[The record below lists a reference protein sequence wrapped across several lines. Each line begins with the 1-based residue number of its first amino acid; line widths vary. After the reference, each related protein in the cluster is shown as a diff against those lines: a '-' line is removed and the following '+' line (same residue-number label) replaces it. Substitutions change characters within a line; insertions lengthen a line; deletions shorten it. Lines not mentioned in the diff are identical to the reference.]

1 MRFMKKIIVQHTIL
15 ISILLL
21 TGIFCFSQTD
31 NLITIGTRDSVYSKS
46 LNQNRQLLI
55 YTPESMRT
63 EPGTR
68 YPVVYL
74 LDGEMYFH
82 IFTGIVKQLQGS
94 FIPEM
99 IVVGIVN
106 IDRNLDYTPTI
117 DTTSGLK
124 PNGGGDKFTGFLE
137 KELFEFIEKKYPVA
151 PYRMLVGHSLGGLFA
166 ANVLLK
172 HTSLFNSYLILD
184 PALLWDNRK
193 LVNEEPS
200 LLLQQKFK
208 DKTAFLALANT
219 LPDGMTFET
228 AMKDSSVAGK
238 GIRTV
243 VTFNDILKKAE
254 LESFSSQFKYY
265 ENENHSSVVLLG
277 SYDGLKFVFSF
288 YKRPSFAVI
297 TDNSPSIIETHFK
310 NVSKKIGFTILPP
323 ANLISGLAWRCTLDK
338 NFDRALSFLEMFL
351 RLYPTSPYPYY
362 QMGQFYEARGDLKKA
377 NEYYEK
383 GSLYIPNT
391 KKD

>member
-1 MRFMKKIIVQHTIL
+1 MRKTIIQRTI
-15 ISILLL
+15 IITILLL
-21 TGIFCFSQTD
+21 TGICCFSQTN
-31 NLITIGTRDSVYSKS
+31 NLITIGIQDSIYSKL

-63 EPGTR
+63 EPATR
-68 YPVVYL
+68 YPVIYL

-82 IFTGIVKQLQGS
+82 TFTGVVKQLQGS

-106 IDRNLDYTPTI
+106 IDRNLDYTPTT

-137 KELFEFIEKKYPVA
+137 KELFEFIEKKYPAA
-151 PYRMLVGHSLGGLFA
+151 PYRMLVGHSLGGLFT
-166 ANVLLK
+166 ANALLK
-172 HTSLFNSYLILD
+172 HTPLFNSYLILD
-184 PALLWDNRK
+184 PALLWDNSK
-193 LVNEEPS
+193 LVNEEAS
-200 LLLQQKFK
+200 LLSQQKFK
-208 DKTAFLALANT
+208 DKSAFLALANT
-219 LPDGMTFET
+219 LPEGMTIET
-228 AMKDSSVAGK
+228 AIKDSSVAGN

-243 VTFNDILKKAE
+243 IKFNDILNKAE
-254 LESFSSQFKYY
+254 LESFRSHFKYY

-297 TDNSPSIIETHFK
+297 TDKSASILETHFK
-310 NVSKKIGFTILPP
+310 NVSKKMGFTILPP
-323 ANLISGLAWRCTLDK
+323 ASIIGGLAWRCTLDK
-338 NFDRALSFLEMFL
+338 NFDNAFSFLEMYL
-351 RLYPTSPYPYY
+351 RLYPSSPYPYY

-377 NEYYEK
+377 AEYYEK